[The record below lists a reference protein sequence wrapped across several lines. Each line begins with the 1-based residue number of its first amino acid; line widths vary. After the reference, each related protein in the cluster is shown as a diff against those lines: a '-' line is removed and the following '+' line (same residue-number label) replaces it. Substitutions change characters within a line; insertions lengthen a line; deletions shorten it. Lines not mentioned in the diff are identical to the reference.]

1 MKKVKVLSGGER
13 TRLAMIKLLLEPVNL
28 LILDEPTNHLDFKT
42 ILWLEDY
49 LKDYKGAL
57 LIVSHDRY
65 FLDRIV
71 TSVCE
76 IETGILTRYK
86 GNYTAFT
93 RQKKENVARQMKE
106 YEAQQKEIAKMED
119 FIAKNK
125 VRASTANSAKS
136 REKALE
142 QYGAYRKTYFCR
154 KQRKNTL

>member
-1 MKKVKVLSGGER
+1 M
-13 TRLAMIKLLLEPVNL
+13 
-28 LILDEPTNHLDFKT
+28 
-42 ILWLEDY
+42 
-49 LKDYKGAL
+49 

-142 QYGAYRKTYFCR
+142 RLSLIHIFLALAGDSTITRSDIYVNIFR
-154 KQRKNTL
+154 L